1 MAFKPGS
8 SAPYIETAL
17 KETDRMRLPARV
29 LTAAALTAASLGMV
43 AAAGSAATA
52 KPQAETILTGQWEYN
67 TRFGP
72 IPVGSDQHCIK
83 PADVEN
89 FNRGICL
96 KRYTCDYETRV
107 VQDGKI
113 ALKGTWTDKKG
124 RVAPVTAKGSYTPE
138 SFRLNVNGKTVNGIP
153 MVATLEAKRISATCS
168 VE

>member
-1 MAFKPGS
+1 
-8 SAPYIETAL
+8 L
-17 KETDRMRLPARV
+17 KETDRMRLLARV
-29 LTAAALTAASLGMV
+29 LTAGALTAASLAVDG
-43 AAAGSAATA
+43 AASSVATA
-52 KPQAETILTGQWEYN
+52 KPTQAETILTGQWEYN

-72 IPVGSDQHCIK
+72 IPIGSDQHCIK
-83 PADVEN
+83 QADVDN

-96 KRYTCDYETRV
+96 KRYTCDYDTRV

-153 MVATLEAKRISATCS
+153 MVATLEAKRISATCTAG
-168 VE
+168 